1 MKNLIMALIAI
12 LAVAL
17 FSGQSFA
24 DEILMESNTYTT
36 DQLIGLNVNNQEGK
50 HVGKIRDVNL
60 NSETGEINY
69 VILGKSMLGIGED
82 RFAVPLEVIDIQNNQ
97 GSVSATLIVSEIRM
111 LTAPRIAVGES
122 NEEFRVRLQNYY
134 CVAPDLGEDVDG
146 SKRC

>member
-12 LAVAL
+12 LAITL
-17 FSGQSFA
+17 FSGQSLA
-24 DEILMESNTYTT
+24 DESMLKSSSYTA

-60 NSETGEINY
+60 NAESGEINY
-69 VILGKSMLGIGED
+69 IILGTSMLGIGED
-82 RFAVPLEVIDIQNNQ
+82 NFAVPLEALEIQNDE
-97 GSVSATLIVSEIRM
+97 GSTSVTLIVSELKLM
-111 LTAPRIAVGES
+111 TAPSIAAGES

-134 CVAPDLGEDVDG
+134 CVAPDFGEDFAG